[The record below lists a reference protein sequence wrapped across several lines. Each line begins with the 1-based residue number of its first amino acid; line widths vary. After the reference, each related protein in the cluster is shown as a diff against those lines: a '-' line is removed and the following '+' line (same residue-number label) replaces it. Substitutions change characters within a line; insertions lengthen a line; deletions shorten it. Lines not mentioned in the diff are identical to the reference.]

1 MRLPRRRDYT
11 ISELRK
17 AGVASLEQTYGPLFY
32 AETTAPDSQG
42 AWVLRL
48 RSKHDGSQM
57 MAFVCC
63 PDEMSSE
70 RVDTLRQVERATYPI
85 PHYQVGR
92 FYYSVLRDY
101 AKRFIR

>member
-1 MRLPRRRDYT
+1 
-11 ISELRK
+11 
-17 AGVASLEQTYGPLFY
+17 
-32 AETTAPDSQG
+32 
-42 AWVLRL
+42 
-48 RSKHDGSQM
+48 M